1 MMQLSKQAILSIV
14 TVVRNDRKGLSTTLA
29 SITAQTARH
38 DIQMIVIDGHSTDD
52 TLVATQGFQI
62 DVLISEPDTGLYDAM
77 NKGLAQATG
86 KYVYFLN
93 AGDSFDTA
101 ETVEKIISNFQD
113 DNVIYYCSV
122 EIKSNDVKWLSAP
135 LQSKY
140 FNYKDYLPH
149 HQSIFY
155 PECFYKNNRYNLAF
169 KIQADVDY
177 TARAVKQCNKIFIPL
192 RITHSTLGGFSCQ
205 QYKSYKKSLSL
216 AREFHAMYA
225 SHTSKKDYSIF
236 KVSKIYAVCML
247 RHVFVRIFGLNML
260 YRAMAFVAMR
270 RNQRF

>member
-1 MMQLSKQAILSIV
+1 MSVQAILSIV
-14 TVVRNDRKGLSTTLA
+14 TVVRNDRQGLATTLA
-29 SITAQTARH
+29 SVASQSARSA
-38 DIQMIVIDGHSTDD
+38 IQMIVIDGNSTDD
-52 TLVATQGFQI
+52 TLAATKDFKL
-62 DVLISEPDTGLYDAM
+62 DVMISEPDTGLYDAM
-77 NKGLAQATG
+77 NKGLDHATG

-122 EIKSNDVKWLSAP
+122 EVKSNDVKWLSAP

-155 PECFYKNNRYNLAF
+155 PACFYKTNRYNLAY

-177 TARAVKQCNKIFIPL
+177 TARAVKHCTKIFIPL
-192 RITHSTLGGFSCQ
+192 CITHSTLGGFSCQ
-205 QYKSYKKSLSL
+205 QYKFYKKSLNL
-216 AREFHAMYA
+216 AREFHAMYV
-225 SHTSKKDYSIF
+225 SHTLKKDYSIL
-236 KVSKIYAVCML
+236 KITKIYTVCML
-247 RHVFVRIFGLNML
+247 RYVFVRIFGLDML